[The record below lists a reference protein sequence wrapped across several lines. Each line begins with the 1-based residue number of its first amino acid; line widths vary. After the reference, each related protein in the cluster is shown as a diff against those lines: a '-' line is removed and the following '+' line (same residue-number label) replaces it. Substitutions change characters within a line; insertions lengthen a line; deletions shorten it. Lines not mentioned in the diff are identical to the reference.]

1 MPLSATDSDSSP
13 DNTAYEEGIHCKH
26 CVDSLTDKKKTSL
39 QERHKQIQLAADKNS
54 SHLGLQ
60 VQDIKATR
68 TLKKLKRMKKPIS
81 PHNFGSLIVITR
93 VHCKSATSLVSID
106 KIVDFA
112 QHCVPFADKI
122 LILLGI
128 SFTYMEHR
136 TYLEDLLTTLKNSS
150 MELFQNVQIE
160 VIMPWVGFTAP
171 LNVGIRLALDAG
183 FDYVLFQVGL

>member
-1 MPLSATDSDSSP
+1 
-13 DNTAYEEGIHCKH
+13 
-26 CVDSLTDKKKTSL
+26 
-39 QERHKQIQLAADKNS
+39 
-54 SHLGLQ
+54 
-60 VQDIKATR
+60 
-68 TLKKLKRMKKPIS
+68 MKKPIS

-150 MELFQNVQIE
+150 MELFQKVQIE